1 MTNSIQHQNELE
13 QERFGL
19 RVAARLS
26 DAADELPYDISERLR
41 ASRMQ
46 ALSKRKIAAAQIAVH
61 RPVLASRSTLIF
73 GGDGPSWW
81 DRLVATIPLLALVF
95 GLITISAIQDDN
107 RANELAAIDA
117 ELLIDNLPPE
127 AYTDP
132 GFAHFMKLKAR
143 QNQEPGQNE
152 EPTRI

>member
-1 MTNSIQHQNELE
+1 MTNSIQYQNQLE

-26 DAADELPYDISERLR
+26 DASDELPYDISERLR

-46 ALSKRKIAAAQIAVH
+46 ALSKRKIVATQLSVH
-61 RPVLASRSTLIF
+61 PQGLGRNSTLIF

-81 DRLVATIPLLALVF
+81 DRLAATVPLLTLVF

-107 RANELAAIDA
+107 NANELAEIDA
-117 ELLIDNLPPE
+117 ELLIDDLPPT

-132 GFAHFMKLKAR
+132 GFAHFLKLKAR
-143 QNQEPGQNE
+143 QDQEPRTE
-152 EPTRI
+152 

>member
-1 MTNSIQHQNELE
+1 MTNSIQYINQLE

-26 DAADELPYDISERLR
+26 DAADDLPYDISERLR

-46 ALSKRKIAAAQIAVH
+46 ALSKRKIAAAQLSVH
-61 RPVLASRSTLIF
+61 RPVLANNSTLIF

-81 DRLVATIPLLALVF
+81 DRLAATIPLLALIF

-107 RANELAAIDA
+107 LANELAEIDA
-117 ELLIDNLPPE
+117 ELLIDDLPPA

-132 GFAHFMKLKAR
+132 GFAHFLKLKAR
-143 QNQEPGQNE
+143 QDQEPRTE
-152 EPTRI
+152 